1 METITLEEALCLF
14 KFPRKIV
21 QYEDKDVSIG
31 IGRFGPYIKHNNVFV
46 SLKKGED
53 DPGTITLETAI
64 QRIEEKRESDRNK
77 LIKAFDNGV
86 QILNGRFGPY
96 ISYNKA
102 NYKIPKTCKADEL
115 TLEKCMELI
124 EKEGSKKKPGGS
136 SKKTPVRK
144 AQTTTKKKN

>member
-1 METITLEEALCLF
+1 METITLEEALGLF
-14 KFPRKIV
+14 KFPRKIG

-115 TLEKCMELI
+115 TLEK
-124 EKEGSKKKPGGS
+124 EGSKKKPGGS

>member
-1 METITLEEALCLF
+1 M
-14 KFPRKIV
+14 
-21 QYEDKDVSIG
+21 
-31 IGRFGPYIKHNNVFV
+31 
-46 SLKKGED
+46 KKGED

-124 EKEGSKKKPGGS
+124 EKESSKKKPGGS

>member
-1 METITLEEALCLF
+1 MLF
-14 KFPRKIV
+14 R
-21 QYEDKDVSIG
+21 S
-31 IGRFGPYIKHNNVFV
+31 V

-77 LIKAFDNGV
+77 LIKVFDNGV

-124 EKEGSKKKPGGS
+124 EKESSKKKTGGS

>member
-1 METITLEEALCLF
+1 MQ
-14 KFPRKIV
+14 RV
-21 QYEDKDVSIG
+21 
-31 IGRFGPYIKHNNVFV
+31 
-46 SLKKGED
+46 
-53 DPGTITLETAI
+53 

-124 EKEGSKKKPGGS
+124 EKESSKKKTGGS

>member
-1 METITLEEALCLF
+1 METITLEEALGLF
-14 KFPRKIV
+14 KFQRKIG
-21 QYEDKDVSIG
+21 QYEDKDFSIG
-31 IGRFGPYIKHNNVFV
+31 IGRIGPYIKHNNVFL
-46 SLKKGED
+46 SFKKGED

-77 LIKAFDNGV
+77 LIKVFDNGV

-124 EKEGSKKKPGGS
+124 EKESSKKKTGGS